1 MWLAGSNFQFILG
14 WTWDFLPKSFSFQPK
29 FFMKTIENTMVYH
42 PRISKVRAIR
52 GWIKIYGSIA
62 ITDNTLLFDCTNKFL
77 IHLFQKYLWN
87 DGTPAPVG
95 FPHSIG
101 VFYGSKGPRTSLG
114 VPSRARYKFHQFFV
128 VPMYWTFS
136 SDKLVEYNWLAKWL
150 FSILTWVIL
159 GCHIRKFLFTTQ
171 FCGSLIGI
179 RCWRWASPR

>member
-52 GWIKIYGSIA
+52 GWINIYGSIA

-101 VFYGSKGPRTSLG
+101 VFYGSKGPRTHWESHQGPGINSINSLWYPCIG
-114 VPSRARYKFHQFFV
+114 HFQVTS
-128 VPMYWTFS
+128 
-136 SDKLVEYNWLAKWL
+136 WLN
-150 FSILTWVIL
+150 
-159 GCHIRKFLFTTQ
+159 TT
-171 FCGSLIGI
+171 G
-179 RCWRWASPR
+179 